1 MYKAI
6 VCKIKNL
13 QKHPNADRLQ
23 IGKAHNYDVI
33 VSLDIKEGDLGVF
46 FPCDGQLSHELCYN
60 NNLYQDKS
68 KNKDPEAKG
77 GFFSDNRRVRA
88 INLRGARSEGFWS
101 PVSIFDWLEQDVL
114 LKEGQ
119 MFDVLVGI
127 DICNKYVTPATM
139 KRQNNKPRGRNELKL
154 KDQFPDFK
162 KHFSTNHLKAHGYL
176 IPDTAFLIITEK
188 MHGTSARTG
197 KLQKKKNLNRF
208 QKFWNRT
215 FNSKYPKY
223 EYGYVTGS
231 RNVTFRDGGTG
242 YRQKYHNLFME
253 DDMLLKGETVY
264 YEIVGYDENDRGI
277 MSAHGVKGDELKQRY
292 GNKVDYSYGCQR
304 KSEVNKGCE
313 THKPQNDIYVY
324 RITSTLDDGTVVEL
338 PWYQVE
344 KRCEQM
350 NIKTVPVL
358 DKFIYNGVLEELIET
373 CEEMSVGD
381 STIDSK
387 HLREGVVVRIEH
399 KDRET
404 SLKHKSFDFLLLE
417 DRHKEKDEADEEE
430 SN

>member
-13 QKHPNADRLQ
+13 QRHPNADRLQ

-33 VSLDIKEGDLGVF
+33 VSLDVKEGDLGVF

-101 PVSIFDWLEQDVL
+101 PVSIFDWLEQDVM

-162 KHFSTNHLKAHGYL
+162 KHFSTNHLKSHGYL
-176 IPDTAFLIITEK
+176 IPDTAFLIISEK
-188 MHGTSARTG
+188 MHGCVDKNTIIDTLEKG
-197 KLQKKKNLNRF
+197 KVKIKDIVDSKEKLHIKSLNTITNEIEYAQIEDWYF
-208 QKFWNRT
+208 
-215 FNSKYPKY
+215 YP
-223 EYGYVTGS
+223 
-231 RNVTFRDGGTG
+231 ND
-242 YRQKYHNLFME
+242 Q
-253 DDMLLKGETVY
+253 DW
-264 YEIVGYDENDRGI
+264 YEIELEDGTKLEITGNNPVWLPDKKCYRR
-277 MSAHGVKGDELKQRY
+277 VDEL
-292 GNKVDYSYGCQR
+292 
-304 KSEVNKGCE
+304 
-313 THKPQNDIYVY
+313 T
-324 RITSTLDDGTVVEL
+324 T
-338 PWYQVE
+338 
-344 KRCEQM
+344 
-350 NIKTVPVL
+350 
-358 DKFIYNGVLEELIET
+358 EELLL
-373 CEEMSVGD
+373 
-381 STIDSK
+381 ID
-387 HLREGVVVRIEH
+387 
-399 KDRET
+399 
-404 SLKHKSFDFLLLE
+404 
-417 DRHKEKDEADEEE
+417 
-430 SN
+430 N